1 MPMEPTTTDSPT
13 LMVLS
18 IKLPT
23 LMDPISREVPIM
35 SKAELLMSREVP
47 LMPKEVQPMLKVPLM
62 PRTSKSHKAV
72 KSSTL
77 LSTLAN
83 K

>member
-1 MPMEPTTTDSPT
+1 
-13 LMVLS
+13 MVLS

-35 SKAELLMSREVP
+35 SKAGLLMSREVP
-47 LMPKEVQPMLKVPLM
+47 LMLKEVLLTPKEVPLM
-62 PRTSKSHKAV
+62 PQTSKSHKAV